1 MIDLFGLTP
10 AKFETLLLVFVRVSI
25 ILVMIPVFS
34 ANQIPRLVRVG
45 FAILVT
51 IVIYPTVP
59 LMTPF
64 KDLYGLGGA
73 VLAQLVIGTIFGYV
87 SYLIFMGIQL
97 AGEVLDIQVGFAI
110 VNVINPFTQQ
120 NVSVLGEFV
129 LVLAT
134 LLFLISD
141 GHHLLLEGIGGSF
154 NLLPLPW
161 IGLSPQLFTS
171 VIAFTS
177 AAFLILFKIAT
188 PISLSLFVANVALG
202 LMARVAPQ
210 MNVFIIGFPLQ
221 IGIGL
226 IMLAVSLPLLGVV
239 LPGLYNEIPRQLDTV
254 MRELRPQ

>member
-10 AKFETLLLVFVRVSI
+10 AKFETLLLVFVRISI
-25 ILVMIPVFS
+25 MMAFIPIFS
-34 ANQIPRLVRVG
+34 ATQIPRLVRIG
-45 FAILVT
+45 LAILVT
-51 IVIYPTVP
+51 VVIYPTVP
-59 LMTPF
+59 LITPF
-64 KDLYGLGGA
+64 RDLYGLGGA
-73 VLAQLVIGTIFGYV
+73 ILAQAIIATFFGYV
-87 SYLIFMGIQL
+87 TYLIFMGIQL

-120 NVSVLGEFV
+120 NVSVLGEFM

-141 GHHLLLEGIGGSF
+141 GHHLLLQGIGGSF

-161 IGLSPQLFTS
+161 MGLSPQAYTS

-210 MNVFIIGFPLQ
+210 MNVFVVGFPLQ
-221 IGIGL
+221 ILIGL
-226 IMLAVSLPLLGVV
+226 VMIAVSLPLVGAV
-239 LPGLYNEIPRQLDTV
+239 LPGLYNEIPRQLDTI
-254 MRELRPQ
+254 MRELVAH